1 MWQTIS
7 KKSKARA
14 FLYATVGTLLNG
26 DLDVDFLTPSRSL
39 EFIEYLIG
47 YGDENMYNIDTLGY
61 DKVIE
66 IAQNIGY
73 DPKKPTEL
81 NTVRKAQIQ
90 ERGFRGRAR
99 YLCLPISEHL

>member
-1 MWQTIS
+1 V
-7 KKSKARA
+7 RV

-26 DLDVDFLTPSRSL
+26 DLVVGFLTPSRSL
-39 EFIEYLIG
+39 DFIEYLIG

-81 NTVRKAQIQ
+81 NK
-90 ERGFRGRAR
+90 
-99 YLCLPISEHL
+99 YISDISKMDLWDISKILFFGK